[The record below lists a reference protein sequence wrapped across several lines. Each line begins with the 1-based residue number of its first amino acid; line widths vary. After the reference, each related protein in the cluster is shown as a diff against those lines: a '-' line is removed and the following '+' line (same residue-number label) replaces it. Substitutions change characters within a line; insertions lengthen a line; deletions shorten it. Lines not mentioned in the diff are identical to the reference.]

1 MKTAFVARECYQVL
15 LSGTWDSDD
24 CNWDWEIKDHE
35 FPTCKDAIKYIN
47 SLNITDDMPIVKLLK
62 RVYTIR
68 QEEDD
73 EWVDFDDIYLDE
85 RINADPIVYRKE
97 VQ

>member
-1 MKTAFVARECYQVL
+1 MKVSFVARECYQVL

-24 CNWDWEIKDHE
+24 CNWDWEIKDYE
-35 FPTCKDAIKYIN
+35 FPTYKDAIKYIN

-73 EWVDFDDIYLDE
+73 EWFDYDDIYLDE
-85 RINADPIVYRKE
+85 RINADPIAYRKE
-97 VQ
+97 VN

>member
-35 FPTCKDAIKYIN
+35 FPTCEEATQYIN
-47 SLNITDDMPIVKLLK
+47 SLNITPDMPLVKLLE
-62 RVYTIR
+62 RVYTT
-68 QEEDD
+68 ESDEDGD
-73 EWVDFDDIYLDE
+73 EWIVYDDKYLDE
-85 RINADPIVYRKE
+85 KINADPIVYRKE
-97 VQ
+97 V